1 MKKITKA
8 QIEELQRKAAARR
21 EDRIR
26 AEEKFETLRTQA
38 EDLKQEIEAKYGM
51 SVGEAL
57 KEVEKQEKQLR
68 KDIATAEKLLKEAA

>member
-1 MKKITKA
+1 VKKITKA

-26 AEEKFETLRTQA
+26 AEEKFETLRKQA
-38 EDLKQEIEAKYGM
+38 EDLKQEIESTYGM
-51 SVGEAL
+51 SIGEAL

-68 KDIATAEKLLKEAA
+68 KDIEAAEKKLKEVA